1 MEDVNSFVDYYAHVQ
16 SLLLRAKTKDKL
28 LKLIVDAP
36 FHDKLHT
43 TTLDLGIIVLVLLN
57 PDTQLIERKSYSN
70 TVPAIDA
77 VKASSKKFYDIK
89 IPLKN
94 SENITAKA
102 IRNNKPYKTSDWR
115 YLFTPE
121 LGHEAARFK
130 QAEAGMG
137 CSYVYPLIGSSSRGA
152 LIYSFYQTIDMIRAE
167 HKAFMKNYADF
178 VALQLNKLSQQP
190 K

>member
-1 MEDVNSFVDYYAHVQ
+1 MEDVNSFLEYYAQ
-16 SLLLRAKTKDKL
+16 IQRLILRAKTKDQL
-28 LKLIVDAP
+28 IQSIVDAP

-43 TTLDLGIIVLVLLN
+43 TSLDLGIIVLVLVN
-57 PDTQLIERKSYSN
+57 PDTQIIERKSYSN
-70 TVPAIDA
+70 TIPAIDA
-77 VKASSKKFYDIK
+77 VKASPKKFHDIK

-137 CSYVYPLIGSSSRGA
+137 CSYVYPLIGSASRGA

-167 HKAFMKNYADF
+167 HQAFMKNYADF
-178 VALQLNKLSQQP
+178 VTLQLNELP
-190 K
+190 